1 LLERRAGATPEG
13 TEIDMHRLSRLAM
26 AGFAAIV
33 LGTGVSASAFADT
46 HWQQAHPRREQVNNR
61 LANQNHRINQE
72 RREGEISRAQ
82 AHQLHRD
89 DHQVRREERLMA
101 SQDHGHITRVD
112 QRALNQQENHI
123 SRQIGR

>member
-1 LLERRAGATPEG
+1 
-13 TEIDMHRLSRLAM
+13 MNKLSRLMM

-33 LGTGVSASAFADT
+33 LGTGASASAFADT
-46 HWQQAHPRREQVNNR
+46 HWQQSHPRRAEVNHR
-61 LANQNHRINQE
+61 LANQNRRIDHE
-72 RREGEISRAQ
+72 RRDGQISRTQ

-101 SQDHGHITRVD
+101 SQDGGHITRAD

-123 SRQIGR
+123 SREIGR